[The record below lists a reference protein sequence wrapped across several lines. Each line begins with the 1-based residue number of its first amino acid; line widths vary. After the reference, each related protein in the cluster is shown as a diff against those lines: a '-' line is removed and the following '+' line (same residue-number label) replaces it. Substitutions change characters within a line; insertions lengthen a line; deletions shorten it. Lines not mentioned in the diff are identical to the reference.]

1 MKKFLK
7 PQYITLG
14 VIGIFVLGLIIYS
27 FTLNNNSK
35 GFSGNYAFAKA
46 SVDKITF
53 DNLYILK
60 NAKTSSTTAKQEFEI
75 TILDGKHQGE
85 KYKIRNSIEAVDVRR
100 IVVSEGDE
108 ILVNYTVGNDG
119 KMNSIHLYEIVRDK
133 YIYFLIF
140 IFVASIVFICG
151 KKGIKSVLTLIFT
164 GFMIL
169 KVLMPIIMS
178 GANAI
183 LATIVVTTVTAAV
196 VIFVINGLSKKS
208 VAAVLGTLSGI
219 VIAAVIAVIFGDICK
234 VTGITGN
241 EAETM
246 AYVGKSMNLDY
257 KYILFSAIIIGA
269 LGAIMDVSV
278 SICSA
283 MNELIEVKPNI
294 DKKELIKAGMNIGK
308 DIMATMTNTLILAY
322 AGGAFNLFLLFIAER
337 VTYTEIINMETI
349 TADIINAFAGSI
361 GLLWTMPITI
371 FIMANLKSLTINFG
385 GHRDEKV

>member
-1 MKKFLK
+1 MKKFFK
-7 PQYITLG
+7 PQYIILG
-14 VIGIFVLGLIIYS
+14 AIGILILVLILYAFS
-27 FTLNNNSK
+27 LNKDNK

-46 SVDKITF
+46 SVDKVTF

-60 NAKTSSTTAKQEFEI
+60 NAKNSSVTAKQEFEI
-75 TILDGKHQGE
+75 TILDGKHEGE
-85 KYKIRNSIEAVDVRR
+85 KYKIRNTVEAIDARK

-108 ILVNYTVGNDG
+108 ILVNYTLGSDG

-133 YIYFLIF
+133 YIYFLIA
-140 IFVASIVFICG
+140 IFVISIVAICG
-151 KKGIKSVLTLIFT
+151 RKGIKSVVTLLFT

-178 GANAI
+178 GVNAI
-183 LATIVVTTVTAAV
+183 LATIVVSTITAAA
-196 VIFVINGLSKKS
+196 VIFVINGFNKKS
-208 VAAVLGTLSGI
+208 IAAILGTLGGI
-219 VIAAVIAVIFGDICK
+219 SIAAIIAVIIGNACK

-246 AYVGKSMNLDY
+246 AYVGKSMNLNY

-283 MNELIEVKPNI
+283 MNEIIEVKTNI
-294 DKKELIKAGMNIGK
+294 DKKELIKVGMNIGK
-308 DIMATMTNTLILAY
+308 DIMGTMTNTLILAY
-322 AGGAFNLFLLFIAER
+322 AGGAFNLFLLFIAEK
-337 VTYTEIINMETI
+337 VTYTEIINMEVI

-361 GLLWTMPITI
+361 GLVWTMPITI
-371 FIMANLKSLTINFG
+371 FIMASLKNFQVG
-385 GHRDEKV
+385 FKEQKY